1 MWNRL
6 YLLSFIFLIF
16 SGCRVLKPVDSLEES
31 GYLAPDSEITA
42 ILDTYRPG
50 INRVM
55 GKPVAIVKD
64 TVRFDQPEGALGNMA
79 ADALRNRAA
88 LELRKFIHL
97 GVIGEGSFR
106 TYFVPG
112 TLTLGDVYEFM
123 PYDNKLVVLEL
134 SGDQVIEL
142 IGQVAKIG
150 GAPIS
155 GARFRIDEENRAR
168 GILVNSEVVDPNRHY
183 FVATSDWVANGG
195 DQFPALWNPI
205 RRTDLDLSIK
215 DVYVDFFRG
224 MAELYNER
232 DGRVRE

>member
-6 YLLSFIFLIF
+6 CLLPLILLIL
-16 SGCRVLKPVDSLEES
+16 SGCSVLKPVDSLDKLDDLS
-31 GYLAPDSEITA
+31 PDSEISA
-42 ILDTYRPG
+42 ILDAYRPG
-50 INRVM
+50 IDNVM
-55 GKPVAIVKD
+55 GKPIAIVKD
-64 TVRFDQPEGALGNMA
+64 TLRFDQPEGALGNMA

-97 GVIGEGSFR
+97 GIIGEGSFK

-112 TLTLGDVYEFM
+112 QLTLGDVYEFM
-123 PYDNKLVVLEL
+123 PYENRLSVLEL

-142 IGQVAKIG
+142 IGQVAKVG

-155 GARFRIDEENRAR
+155 GARFKIDEENRAR
-168 GILVNSEVVDPNRHY
+168 GILVNSEVVDPNKRY
-183 FVATSDWVANGG
+183 LIATSNWVANGG

-205 RRTDLDLSIK
+205 HRTDLDLSIK

-224 MAELYNER
+224 RAELYNEK
-232 DGRVRE
+232 DGRVRK